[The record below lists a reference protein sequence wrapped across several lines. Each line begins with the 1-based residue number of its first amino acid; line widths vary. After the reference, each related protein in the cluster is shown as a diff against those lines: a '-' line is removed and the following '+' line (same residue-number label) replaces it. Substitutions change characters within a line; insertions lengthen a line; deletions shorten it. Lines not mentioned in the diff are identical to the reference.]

1 MGYAAAVATPLHVYL
16 NDHRSGA
23 MMGVSLARKLRSRF
37 DGTERGP
44 FFTRLAADIEEDLDT
59 LDTIMAGLHV
69 RPNVVKHASGWIGEK
84 ISRVKLNP
92 WFNGSSRLTV
102 MLEMEVLSIGVE
114 GKLSLWRS
122 LQAIA
127 PTTPDLQEP
136 LLDRLVARAEDQ
148 RSGLERER
156 LIESKA
162 ILPLRS

>member
-1 MGYAAAVATPLHVYL
+1 M
-16 NDHRSGA
+16 
-23 MMGVSLARKLRSRF
+23 
-37 DGTERGP
+37 
-44 FFTRLAADIEEDLDT
+44 
-59 LDTIMAGLHV
+59 
-69 RPNVVKHASGWIGEK
+69 KHASGWIGEK

-127 PTTPDLQEP
+127 PTTPDLQES